1 MMIKRWKGI
10 VALVLALGFLSSILD
25 YFLRWYP
32 SDQERSTITT
42 DG

>member
-1 MMIKRWKGI
+1 MLIKRWKGI

-32 SDQERSTITT
+32 SDETRSIITT
-42 DG
+42 PG